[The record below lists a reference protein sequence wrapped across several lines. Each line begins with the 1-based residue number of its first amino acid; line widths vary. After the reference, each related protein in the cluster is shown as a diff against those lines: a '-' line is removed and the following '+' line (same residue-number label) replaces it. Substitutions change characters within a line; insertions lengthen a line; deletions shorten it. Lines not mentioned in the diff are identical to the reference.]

1 MEQVVQI
8 PLREYKAMKEKLALF
23 EDSEL
28 MNKLGRLVELLYE
41 EKLGLYMGDDTSDL
55 TAASMQNAFQES
67 NTSWDNV

>member
-55 TAASMQNAFQES
+55 TAASMQHAFQAS